1 MGVSGKSEVC
11 GSLCHCQAQ
20 QLNGSNT
27 NNKSSNKSGGDN
39 LFSPIKKM
47 KVLKK
52 IKKRIG
58 LGMLSNNYQHLNE
71 NRKLQRKSII

>member
-1 MGVSGKSEVC
+1 MGVSGKPEVC

-20 QLNGSNT
+20 QLN
-27 NNKSSNKSGGDN
+27 SSNKNNSKNSSGGDN

-58 LGMLSNNYQHLNE
+58 LGRLSICQVLYNF
-71 NRKLQRKSII
+71 R